1 MVLYGETRSGQGYK
15 ARYGNSI
22 LVENSSKPGT
32 LRFPGR
38 TAPVVFERG
47 GSMPNYRREYLTRVA
62 RLVSLF
68 ACIYPLRDAVWKK
81 YFDEYCFETIQKEKK
96 RCVCETN
103 ICPNTVTG
111 WLFVSMRNN
120 EVDRSISR
128 FDKLPT
134 HGKYF
139 KSGFCRIDWS
149 SFDWMAIVRNEHQS
163 KHTRDRMRG
172 YISRCIFVVRKSRP
186 ILNNIFY
193 EYAWIRVNGSGI
205 IDLLS
210 TSGSV
215 TFYSL
220 N

>member
-1 MVLYGETRSGQGYK
+1 MEPFPPPLHSPPPLPVYIRASLNLMVLYGETRSGQGYK

-68 ACIYPLRDAVWKK
+68 ACIYAMQFGKNISTN
-81 YFDEYCFETIQKEKK
+81 CFETMQKEKK

-103 ICPNTVTG
+103 ICPNTVAG

-139 KSGFCRIDWS
+139 KSGFCRID
-149 SFDWMAIVRNEHQS
+149 
-163 KHTRDRMRG
+163 
-172 YISRCIFVVRKSRP
+172 
-186 ILNNIFY
+186 
-193 EYAWIRVNGSGI
+193 
-205 IDLLS
+205 
-210 TSGSV
+210 
-215 TFYSL
+215 
-220 N
+220 

>member
-1 MVLYGETRSGQGYK
+1 MYAISLLRYEGTFTIRWNPSPLHSPPPPLPVYIRASLNLMVLYGETRSGQGYK

-120 EVDRSISR
+120 EVDQSISR

-139 KSGFCRIDWS
+139 KSGFCRID
-149 SFDWMAIVRNEHQS
+149 
-163 KHTRDRMRG
+163 
-172 YISRCIFVVRKSRP
+172 
-186 ILNNIFY
+186 
-193 EYAWIRVNGSGI
+193 
-205 IDLLS
+205 
-210 TSGSV
+210 
-215 TFYSL
+215 
-220 N
+220 